1 MDKFLSTRADMV
13 TRLLSNSHQ
22 LETQPLSVN
31 LVSTFL
37 DRIADELDSFRAL
50 AARGRSSFPLIPRC
64 FETRCARIISE
75 LRVQSRRLPGRYQ
88 LAPRGAVT
96 VEMLAVQVGR
106 LSISNSAAAD
116 AAAGDWHADKMD
128 RVADAKDQEWRDRCL
143 YEDEEVEKWVRQGH
157 ELWVRL
163 DAAVEGCECWQCGRR
178 RVRDMFVFE

>member
-1 MDKFLSTRADMV
+1 MDKFPPSRADIV

-37 DRIADELDSFRAL
+37 TRIADELDPFRAL
-50 AARGRSSFPLIPRC
+50 AAAASHERSSFPLIPRC
-64 FETRCARIISE
+64 FEARCARIIAE
-75 LRVQSRRLPGRYQ
+75 LRVQSRRLPGRCHF
-88 LAPRGAVT
+88 APRGAVI
-96 VEMLAVQVGR
+96 VEILAVQVGR
-106 LSISNSAAAD
+106 LSVFNC
-116 AAAGDWHADKMD
+116 AAAGDGYAEKMD
-128 RVADAKDQEWRDRCL
+128 RVADAKDREWRDRCL
-143 YEDEEVEKWVRQGH
+143 YEDEEVERWVRQGH